1 MEPKLD
7 CTYID
12 SDGKKQFER
21 ATFKERS
28 FVSDADKLYR
38 LNGFVAKGGNGTVFV
53 CYRSYDNEKLA
64 VKFLHIITPARR
76 ERFEFECTMLSS
88 LDHKNIL
95 PLYDAGFVETNTKK
109 SIPFIV
115 TKLFSETIYS
125 RVKEGRVLSI
135 PEIRLYGKQIC
146 EALDYIH
153 SQGIV
158 HRDIKPNNFLLD
170 ADNLVIGDFGLAKT
184 FMDDGLSRFWRG
196 DMTSTDEWVGSVAW
210 ISPELRKYADDKGV
224 VVDCRSDLF
233 QLGKVLWF
241 MHTASD
247 VGIPDKEDDKSG
259 GKLFDIVI
267 KAMQTR
273 PDKRFQSANEMF
285 VALDSL

>member
-28 FVSDADKLYR
+28 FVSDADRLYR
-38 LNGFVAKGGNGTVFV
+38 LNGFVAKGGNGTVFI
-53 CYRSYDNEKLA
+53 CYRGYDNEKFA
-64 VKFLHIITPARR
+64 VKFLHVITPVRR

-95 PLYDAGFVETNTKK
+95 PLYDAGFIETNTKK

-115 TKLFSETIYS
+115 TKLFSETIDR
-125 RVKEGRVLSI
+125 RVKKGRLLSI
-135 PEIRLYGKQIC
+135 SEIKMYGKQIC
-146 EALDYIH
+146 DALAYIH

-158 HRDIKPNNFLLD
+158 HRDIKPNNLLTELD
-170 ADNLVIGDFGLAKT
+170 EIVISDFGLAKT
-184 FMDDGLSRFWRG
+184 FMDEGVNRFWRG
-196 DMTSTDEWVGSVAW
+196 DMTSTDEWVGSVTW
-210 ISPELRKYADDKGV
+210 ISPELRRYADDKSV
-224 VVDCRSDLF
+224 IVDSRSDLF

-247 VGIPDKEDDKSG
+247 VGIPDRDDDQSN
-259 GKLFDIVI
+259 GKLFAII
-267 KAMQTR
+267 MKAMQTK
-273 PDKRFQSANEMF
+273 PEKRFQTAQEMAA
-285 VALDSL
+285 ALDEL